1 MAGPL
6 TTQVDRLGRAALRRV
21 TWVPAATRLILL
33 TLSTPVWRNRAT
45 RRVQLDLARRQVLF
59 TGLHALPMVTMI
71 AFVVGCTLIIESLPT
86 VPKIGAES
94 MLGTIWVHAIV
105 REFGPLLAGLIVT
118 GRSGGAVAADLGCM
132 KAGGE
137 VAALRAMAIDPF
149 TMLIVPRILGMT
161 AATVALTVYLI
172 FFTIGAGVAV
182 ALTAPWITG
191 DVLVHALLKAL
202 ELEDLGLAL
211 LKGLLFGLAISS
223 IACQRG
229 LAVTQA
235 ITDVP
240 LAVGTTVVR
249 CILAIVLLD
258 GLLSLMWLL

>member
-6 TTQVDRLGRAALRRV
+6 TNRVDRLGRSALQRIA
-21 TWVPAATRLILL
+21 WVPAAAEVVLRTVA
-33 TLSTPVWRNRAT
+33 TPVWRNPST
-45 RRVQLDLARRQVLF
+45 RQVQLELARRQVLF
-59 TGLHALPMVTMI
+59 TGLHALPMVTVI

-105 REFGPLLAGLIVT
+105 REIGPLLAGLIVT

-132 KAGGE
+132 RAGGE
-137 VAALRAMAIDPF
+137 ITALKAMAIDPF
-149 TMLIVPRILGMT
+149 AMLVIPRILGMT
-161 AATVALTVYLI
+161 AATMALTVYLI
-172 FFTIGAGVAV
+172 LFTIGSGVAV
-182 ALTAPWITG
+182 AVAAPWITG
-191 DVLVHALLKAL
+191 DVLIYSLVGAL
-202 ELEDLGLAL
+202 ELKDLSLAL
-211 LKGLLFGLAISS
+211 FKGLLFGLAISS

-229 LAVTQA
+229 LEVADA

-249 CILAIVLLD
+249 CIIALVLMD
-258 GLLSLMWLL
+258 GMLSLLWLL